1 MAFSGQ
7 ARTQALQRVHRS
19 RSIGFSCC
27 QLTSNA
33 PSQPASLVTRPD
45 QTGYFRSS
53 GSSPARP
60 LMSTLTASCPA
71 RRSAQSSAASAGPMI
86 STSPADL
93 NSTAGVGSGSGN
105 AAIAISAASFGV
117 ACSAFAPQ
125 PPCSRTLTNLRLVR
139 APACS
144 ASSPKRAAS
153 CVQATITSSPAPS
166 AAWNA
171 AASLRQSCSC
181 TTSGAPLFNPLAS
194 AAASTATV
202 RLQLQTLSVLPSRLI
217 LLFFSQSFLIRAL
230 SYLRLGGV
238 RFRLCKKQPARLVER
253 REHLLRYRFADRPV
267 ARIGFERIRH
277 IEVRIVEQL
286 LERQPSQLVL
296 HLRVHEEREIG
307 LRRQALDRR
316 HGGRGCLVF
325 LFRRRRF
332 ALQPR
337 PAREKG
343 FFVLRHYTR
352 SLGCWNERGLMRFC
366 GCGR

>member
-33 PSQPASLVTRPD
+33 PSQPASPVMRPD

-60 LMSTLTASCPA
+60 VMSTLTLSCPA

-93 NSTAGVGSGSGN
+93 NSTAGVGSGSGS
-105 AAIAISAASFGV
+105 AAMAMSAASFGV

-125 PPCSRTLTNLRLVR
+125 PPCSRTLTNLRLPR

-144 ASSPKRAAS
+144 ASSPKSAAS
-153 CVQATITSSPAPS
+153 CVQATMTSSPAAS

-171 AASLRQSCSC
+171 ATSLRQSCSC
-181 TTSGAPLFNPLAS
+181 TTSGAPLFNPLAT

-217 LLFFSQSFLIRAL
+217 LLFFPQSFLIRAL
-230 SYLRLGGV
+230 SYLRLGRF

-286 LERQPSQLVL
+286 LQREPSQLVL

-316 HGGRGCLVF
+316 HGGRRLG
-325 LFRRRRF
+325 FRRRRF
-332 ALQPR
+332 RFRRRRVALQAR
-337 PAREKG
+337 PACEKR
-343 FFVLRHYTR
+343 FVVVRHYTR
-352 SLGCWNERGLMRFC
+352 SLGCW
-366 GCGR
+366 

>member
-45 QTGYFRSS
+45 QIGYFRSS

-60 LMSTLTASCPA
+60 LMSTLTLTCAA

-93 NSTAGVGSGSGN
+93 NSTAGVGSGSGH

-117 ACSAFAPQ
+117 ACSAVAPQ

-217 LLFFSQSFLIRAL
+217 LLFFRDGFLIRRYL
-230 SYLRLGGV
+230 RRRMTRLRLHMSRLRLG
-238 RFRLCKKQPARLVER
+238 RFLFRLCEEQRARLIQR
-253 REHLLRYRFADRPV
+253 RQELFGYRLADRPV
-267 ARIGFERIRH
+267 
-277 IEVRIVEQL
+277 
-286 LERQPSQLVL
+286 P
-296 HLRVHEEREIG
+296 RV
-307 LRRQALDRR
+307 
-316 HGGRGCLVF
+316 
-325 LFRRRRF
+325 
-332 ALQPR
+332 
-337 PAREKG
+337 
-343 FFVLRHYTR
+343 
-352 SLGCWNERGLMRFC
+352 
-366 GCGR
+366 

>member
-33 PSQPASLVTRPD
+33 PSQPASPVMRPD

-60 LMSTLTASCPA
+60 VMSTLTLSCPA

-144 ASSPKRAAS
+144 ASSPKSAAS

-181 TTSGAPLFNPLAS
+181 TTSGAPLFSPFAS

-217 LLFFSQSFLIRAL
+217 LLFFPQSFLIRAF
-230 SYLRLGGV
+230 

-286 LERQPSQLVL
+286 LQREPSQLVL

-316 HGGRGCLVF
+316 HYGRRLG
-325 LFRRRRF
+325 FRRRRF
-332 ALQPR
+332 I
-337 PAREKG
+337 
-343 FFVLRHYTR
+343 
-352 SLGCWNERGLMRFC
+352 RF
-366 GCGR
+366 RRRR

>member
-53 GSSPARP
+53 GSSPARA
-60 LMSTLTASCPA
+60 LMSTLPA
-71 RRSAQSSAASAGPMI
+71 RRWAQSSAASAGPMI

-217 LLFFSQSFLIRAL
+217 LLFFPQSFLIRAL
-230 SYLRLGGV
+230 SYLRLGGF

-286 LERQPSQLVL
+286 LQREPSQLVL

-307 LRRQALDRR
+307 FRRQALDRR